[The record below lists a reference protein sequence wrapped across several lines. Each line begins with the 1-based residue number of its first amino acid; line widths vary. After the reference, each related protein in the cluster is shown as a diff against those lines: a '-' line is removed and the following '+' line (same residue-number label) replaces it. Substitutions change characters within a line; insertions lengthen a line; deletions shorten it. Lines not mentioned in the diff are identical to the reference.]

1 MMSGRKNAGKASSFL
16 LVLISVGC
24 FFATY
29 NFLTMVGHGRGRDG
43 PRKMLDHDGA
53 LSFASGSDPSKRF
66 HVALTATD
74 ALYSQWQSRI
84 MHYWYKEMRG
94 RPGSDMGGFTRILH
108 SGKPDGLMDE
118 IPTLVVDPLPE
129 GADKVRLSKIFHFV
143 TSRGGVDIT
152 FRANSLFCSGLHR
165 PQQALGVRPVVAKG
179 GHRGGVSRFSVV
191 SLFGLLH
198 YLVGFLMK

>member
-1 MMSGRKNAGKASSFL
+1 MIVGRKNAGKASPFL
-16 LVLISVGC
+16 LILISVGC

-29 NFLTMVGHGRGRDG
+29 NFLTMVGHSRSGDG
-43 PRKMLDHDGA
+43 PRKLLGSGDQGGA
-53 LSFASGSDPSKRF
+53 VAFGSGSDPSKRF

-84 MHYWYKEMRG
+84 MYYWYKQMRV

-129 GADKVRLSKIFHFV
+129 GADRGYIVLNRPWAFV
-143 TSRGGVDIT
+143 QWLQK
-152 FRANSLFCSGLHR
+152 ANI
-165 PQQALGVRPVVAKG
+165 KEE
-179 GHRGGVSRFSVV
+179 
-191 SLFGLLH
+191 
-198 YLVGFLMK
+198 